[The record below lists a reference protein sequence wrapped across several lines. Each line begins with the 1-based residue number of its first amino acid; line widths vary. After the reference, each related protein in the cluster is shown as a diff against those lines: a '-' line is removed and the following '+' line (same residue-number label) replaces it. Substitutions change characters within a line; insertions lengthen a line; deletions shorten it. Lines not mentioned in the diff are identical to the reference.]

1 MDQRKPV
8 LIMGVEP
15 RITIPV
21 ARSLH
26 RLGVPVFVASL
37 SSADSVVH
45 SRAVAGFFRLPDP
58 VEKPGH
64 FLNVLSGK
72 VNATGAD
79 MLIPVTDGA
88 LAAVSSHY
96 ETLNPLLH
104 LACPPPE
111 VVNRVLNKEA
121 TLRIAQSAGVCVPR
135 EYVVL
140 GGASPDIIREMA
152 FPVIAKPRQKSASEM
167 FKIRYFRTPEEL
179 TAALNDGVIEDAM
192 VQEYCEG
199 CGVGVEMLVQQ
210 GKCVAAFQHRRLREY
225 PSAGGVAVT
234 AVAESVD
241 PQLADASLRLL
252 RALEWDGVA
261 MVEFRHDRRTGVAA
275 LMEVNGRYW
284 GTVSLA
290 LQAGIDFPRYQW
302 QLAHGQCPSVPE
314 GYSVGMVWHWSAG
327 SLKRWHEVLTGRGRV
342 LQEYSLPGDMPD
354 HRNKRNA
361 LWSRQDPLPALLEW
375 LDTGNKLAHA
385 DAQALMRRILPQRA
399 ARASERLH
407 T

>member
-1 MDQRKPV
+1 
-8 LIMGVEP
+8 MGVEP
-15 RITIPV
+15 RIAIPV

-26 RLGVPVFVASL
+26 RLGAPVFLASL
-37 SSADSVVH
+37 SGADPVVH

-58 VEKPGH
+58 IDKPDD
-64 FLNVLSGK
+64 FLGVLSGK
-72 VNATGAD
+72 VKSTGAD

-96 ETLNPLLH
+96 ERLNPLLH

-111 VVNRVLNKEA
+111 VVDRVLNKEA
-121 TLRIAQSAGVCVPR
+121 TLRIARSAGVRVPR
-135 EYVVL
+135 EYVVM
-140 GGASPDIIREMA
+140 GGASSDGIRQMA

-179 TAALNDGVIEDAM
+179 TAALNNRVIEDAI

-199 CGVGVEMLVQQ
+199 CGVGVEMLVHQ
-210 GKCVAAFQHRRLREY
+210 GNCVAAFQHRRLREY

-241 PQLADASLRLL
+241 PQLADASLKLL
-252 RALEWDGVA
+252 RALEWEGVA
-261 MVEFRHDRRTGVAA
+261 MVEFRYDRQTGVAA

-290 LQAGIDFPRYQW
+290 IQAGVDFPRCQW
-302 QLAHGQCPSVPE
+302 QLAHGEPPAVPAR
-314 GYSVGMVWHWSAG
+314 YAVGMVWHWSAG

-342 LQEYSLPGDMPD
+342 SAESSQPGEMPG
-354 HRNKRNA
+354 HGKKRNA
-361 LWSRQDPLPALLEW
+361 LWTIADPLPVVLEW
-375 LDTGNKLAHA
+375 LGTGRQLIRS
-385 DAQALMRRILPQRA
+385 DAQALMKRILPQRA
-399 ARASERLH
+399 ARAERLR